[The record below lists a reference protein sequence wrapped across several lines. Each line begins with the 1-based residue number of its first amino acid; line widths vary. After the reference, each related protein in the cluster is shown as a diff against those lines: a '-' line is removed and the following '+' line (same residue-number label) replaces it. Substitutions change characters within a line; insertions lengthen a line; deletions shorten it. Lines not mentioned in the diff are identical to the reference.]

1 MLIHLKKKFQK
12 KKIFYDFI
20 FLSFVLTIY
29 FSPLVF
35 FGLDRIEDYQ
45 FSHFTLQILSENY
58 FSPFLFFYDLLG
70 PGTRLPLGSGLIFF
84 FPPSFFISNLN
95 TFYFLT
101 FLFGAYLQ
109 LNYIKKTFKFFNI
122 QNKYLFFLFYAFN
135 IEFLMHVYIGDS
147 LKTYIT
153 VSSFPLIFYYFIKFI
168 NLKTSYYF
176 FKLILIIG
184 YIFLNAHE
192 AFVLTNSIGFFLLII
207 LNKKFFYFKEKYFYL
222 GVFALILILG
232 ENIYRL
238 SYDLSYYKD
247 GIRASV
253 FDLDLKHYSSGI
265 VFFLKFLE
273 TTYGLDFPYLSEFKH
288 HDNFWLPFG
297 GIFFY
302 FAFYEAVRLFIK
314 KKSADIFYLN
324 IAFIFLIFI
333 SCLDLS
339 KISFSIINTP
349 FVLRDI
355 NNFFSLIL
363 FGIFLKNLR
372 YNKIII
378 FISLIFTAV
387 HVFTTIEYQHKLSK
401 KK

>member
-1 MLIHLKKKFQK
+1 M
-12 KKIFYDFI
+12 
-20 FLSFVLTIY
+20 
-29 FSPLVF
+29 
-35 FGLDRIEDYQ
+35 
-45 FSHFTLQILSENY
+45 QI
-58 FSPFLFFYDLLG
+58 
-70 PGTRLPLGSGLIFF
+70 
-84 FPPSFFISNLN
+84 
-95 TFYFLT
+95 
-101 FLFGAYLQ
+101 
-109 LNYIKKTFKFFNI
+109 
-122 QNKYLFFLFYAFN
+122 
-135 IEFLMHVYIGDS
+135 YIGDS

-153 VSSFPLIFYYFIKFI
+153 VSSFPLIFYYFIKFL

-176 FKLILIIG
+176 FKLILIIS
-184 YIFLNAHE
+184 YIFLNSHE
-192 AFVLTNSIGFFLLII
+192 AFVITSSIGFFLLII

-238 SYDLSYYKD
+238 SYDLSFYKD

-349 FVLRDI
+349 
-355 NNFFSLIL
+355 L
-363 FGIFLKNLR
+363 F
-372 YNKIII
+372 
-378 FISLIFTAV
+378 
-387 HVFTTIEYQHKLSK
+387 
-401 KK
+401 